1 MAVGA
6 ICQYTDLN
14 LCNISR
20 RMRMVKPFAKEWCK
34 NYHWTLAGRSDM
46 KRLMH
51 GMPVQV
57 RSLAEISATLD
68 GNGKCDGILFMPE
81 MARFCGAVLHVH
93 RRADKTCVEGYGM
106 RRLGKAVFLE
116 AARCGGEFHDGCERR
131 CLLFWHER
139 WLVSVPGA
147 KPAAA
152 PTPLAIPAQ
161 RFATRDGERYIC
173 QSTEL
178 LAATAPLSRWA
189 VAAFARDVWTGEV
202 RLADF
207 LALVWLTLRR
217 RFSNGGAADTILG
230 VNAHPSRG
238 DLALAAGDIVRV
250 KSAFGIARELDPQ
263 GKNKGLGFVPTML
276 PAIDREYEVAF
287 PIRKMILEKTGKM
300 IPLANTVVLKGIQCG
315 GPCVANCPRSSDL
328 YWREA
333 WLEKLA
339 DTPAPRQPDGAGP

>member
-1 MAVGA
+1 MRKVKASVGERSEN
-6 ICQYTDLN
+6 CQWT
-14 LCNISR
+14 
-20 RMRMVKPFAKEWCK
+20 FAWGG
-34 NYHWTLAGRSDM
+34 NM
-46 KRLMH
+46 KRLVH

-57 RSLAEISATLD
+57 RSLEEILATLD
-68 GNGKCDGILFMPE
+68 GKGKCDGILFMPE
-81 MARFCGAVLHVH
+81 MARFCGAVLNVH

-116 AARCGGEFHDGCERR
+116 ASRCGGEFHDGCERR

-139 WLVSVPGA
+139 WLVPAPGA

-152 PTPLAIPAQ
+152 HAPPAVPAQ
-161 RFATRDGERYIC
+161 RFVTRDGERYIC

-178 LAATAPLSRWA
+178 LAATKPLSRWA
-189 VAAFARDVWTGEV
+189 VAAFACDVWTGEV
-202 RLADF
+202 RLRDF
-207 LALVWLTLRR
+207 LTLVWLTLRR
-217 RFSNGGAADTILG
+217 RLSDGEEPNAILG
-230 VNAHPSRG
+230 ENAHPTRG

-250 KSAFGIARELDPQ
+250 KSAPEIARQLDPQ

-276 PAIDREYEVAF
+276 PAIGKQYEVAF

-328 YWREA
+328 YWRES
-333 WLEKLA
+333 WLERPVDKRA
-339 DTPAPRQPDGAGP
+339 GRRPDGPRPEL